1 MSDGL
6 TSRRKFM
13 GFLAGA
19 VVLAAPARA
28 VASTTRLIKV
38 ARSVG
43 CGCCV
48 LWGKHLETN
57 GFKVE
62 MTERRDIAAF
72 KSSLSIPK
80 ELESCH
86 TGTIDDYVIEGHV
99 PADAIKRL
107 LAHRPDAIGL
117 SVPGMPVGSPGMEG
131 GTPEVYEV
139 VLFGKSGSASFGRW
153 KGSAPA

>member
-6 TSRRKFM
+6 ASRRDLI
-13 GFLAGA
+13 GFFGVALM
-19 VVLAAPARA
+19 LTAPMRA
-28 VASTTRLIKV
+28 VASTTRTIKV

-48 LWGKHLETN
+48 LWGKHLEVN

-62 MTERRDIAAF
+62 MSERKDIAAF
-72 KSSLSIPK
+72 KSSLGIPK

-86 TGTIDDYVIEGHV
+86 TGTIDGYVIEGHV
-99 PADAIKRL
+99 PAEAILRL
-107 LAHRPDAIGL
+107 LTQRLDAIGL
-117 SVPGMPVGSPGMEG
+117 SVPGMPAGSPGMEG

-153 KGSAPA
+153 RGSAPA